1 LRHTD
6 TTERRTKHKTA
17 ESSGVTNGGG
27 KWSDSLHGYT
37 TIEEAWSGMITKKI
51 TSRRGALSLH
61 HDLSKILL
69 PFIKPLVDY
78 KKH

>member
-1 LRHTD
+1 
-6 TTERRTKHKTA
+6 
-17 ESSGVTNGGG
+17 VG

-51 TSRRGALSLH
+51 TSSRGALSLH